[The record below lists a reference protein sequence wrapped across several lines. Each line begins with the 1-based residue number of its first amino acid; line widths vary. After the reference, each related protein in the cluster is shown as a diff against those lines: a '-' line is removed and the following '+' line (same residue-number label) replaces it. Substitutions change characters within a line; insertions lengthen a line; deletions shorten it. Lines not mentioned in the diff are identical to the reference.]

1 MDEGR
6 GKERMWRFLSGFM
19 DKVTF
24 QLFCG
29 GRKGIFFS
37 FRMDTLREGT
47 PGRGKR
53 IDKGK
58 GNLNTYWVEGT
69 TNTCLVKRKRKW

>member
-6 GKERMWRFLSGFM
+6 GKERMWRFLSGFT

-29 GRKGIFFS
+29 GRKGIFF
-37 FRMDTLREGT
+37 LQNGYIEGRH
-47 PGRGKR
+47 PRQRQK
-53 IDKGK
+53 
-58 GNLNTYWVEGT
+58 N
-69 TNTCLVKRKRKW
+69 